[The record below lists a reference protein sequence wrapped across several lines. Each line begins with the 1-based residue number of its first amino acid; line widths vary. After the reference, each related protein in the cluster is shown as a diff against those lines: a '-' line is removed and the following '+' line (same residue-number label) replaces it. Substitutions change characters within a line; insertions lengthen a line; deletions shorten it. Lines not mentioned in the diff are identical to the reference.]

1 MGRGKGE
8 KYAAHMA
15 DLKEGTFFSPQEELV
30 RGTNAGTAL
39 CTLLQLFLYL
49 KRQAQVSR
57 QTG

>member
-30 RGTNAGTAL
+30 RGTNAGTAF
-39 CTLLQLFLYL
+39 CPFLLFFRYL
-49 KRQAQVSR
+49 ERQVQVSR